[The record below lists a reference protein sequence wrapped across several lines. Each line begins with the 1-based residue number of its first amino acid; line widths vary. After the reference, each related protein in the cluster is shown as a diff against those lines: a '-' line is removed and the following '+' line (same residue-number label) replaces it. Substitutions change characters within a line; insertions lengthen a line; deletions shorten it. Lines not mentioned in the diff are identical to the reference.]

1 VDVTHLHRGRSGA
14 LDSYPGWPMSP
25 AAITWVAILAL
36 TAAPRLPAQEP
47 DPAEA
52 YGIYRPPD
60 SSAAAAGAAERA
72 EADSV
77 VAGGTATDSAAES
90 IRRNR
95 VEEAADDTSLTAR
108 MDVWRGGGLRR
119 EEFPDLR
126 ESAALAGRYTVF
138 LDLIGRDPAGAALG
152 DTARVTV
159 LAPTDS
165 AFAELPAGA
174 VARLRS
180 DLAAR
185 ARWAGALLLA
195 GDRPVGALLEAG
207 TVETLGGAAIR
218 VTRGADGVPRVGE
231 AKLIQPDMTA
241 RNGML
246 HGVDRVMLPDSTVGK
261 ATSAVP

>member
-1 VDVTHLHRGRSGA
+1 MRPA
-14 LDSYPGWPMSP
+14 LIGCV
-25 AAITWVAILAL
+25 VAIAMAAVSRL
-36 TAAPRLPAQEP
+36 TAQEP

-60 SSAAAAGAAERA
+60 TSVAPAGAAPADTA
-72 EADSV
+72 EAGSL
-77 VAGGTATDSAAES
+77 VAATDSAADS
-90 IRRNR
+90 LRLDR
-95 VEEAADDTSLTAR
+95 VEETADDTSLTAR

-126 ESAALAGRYTVF
+126 ESAALSGRYTVF

-165 AFAELPAGA
+165 AFAALPPGS
-174 VARLRS
+174 VEWLRADS
-180 DLAAR
+180 AAR
-185 ARWAGALLLA
+185 SRWAGGLLLA

-207 TVETLGGAAIR
+207 EVETLGGAAIR
-218 VTRGADGVPRVGE
+218 VTRGADEVARAGDARV
-231 AKLIQPDMTA
+231 IQPDVTA

-246 HGVDRVMLPDSTVGK
+246 HGVDRVTLPDSTVGE